1 MTELANIQRWLT
13 SIIVK
18 PGTLNDKI
26 LLADEHYGVNNEVI
40 IRSSIRQTS
49 EQKIGIY
56 ARGYILR
63 LMECMEAEYPVV
75 CNLLGEELF
84 HTFVKAY
91 LLKLPSTSPD
101 LYDLGYQFPAFLKAS
116 QPQNIDSEQSRQFDL
131 PVDLAILERALAEVA
146 RVKGLESNATGSHAE
161 NELLYLF
168 DNTNIKASPSL
179 KLLKLNWPLADY
191 VKAVYQKQETVMPKK
206 QISFLAVSRLNYRV
220 NFQEVETWQWHFLRN
235 LQASDNYMEA
245 VTNTAEEIKIGKD
258 ILMADLLLWIPV
270 ALNFGY
276 IYKND

>member
-26 LLADEHYGVNNEVI
+26 LLADEHYGVNNETV
-40 IRSSIRQTS
+40 IRSSIKQTS

-63 LMECMEAEYPVV
+63 LMECMEAEYPAV

-101 LYDLGYQFPAFLKAS
+101 LYDLGLNFAAFLKAT
-116 QPQNIDSEQSRQFDL
+116 QPRNVGVEQAEQFDL
-131 PVDLAILERALAEVA
+131 PVDLALLERALAEVA
-146 RVKGLESNATGSHAE
+146 RVKGLEDKTTNTE
-161 NELLYLF
+161 TELLYLF
-168 DNTNIKASPSL
+168 NTSNIIASPSL
-179 KLLKLNWPLADY
+179 KLLKLGWPLTDY
-191 VKAVYQKQETVMPKK
+191 VRAVYQQQEAEIPEKQS
-206 QISFLAVSRLNYRV
+206 SFLAIGRLNYRV
-220 NFQEVETWQWHFLRN
+220 NFQEIEPWQWHFLQN
-235 LQASDNYMEA
+235 LQATNNYMEA
-245 VTNTAEEIKIGKD
+245 VINTSIETEIPKD
-258 ILMADLLLWIPV
+258 TLMADLLLWIPV
-270 ALNFGY
+270 ATNFGY